1 MGKWLIIIGLLLVVL
16 GLLLHYFPW
25 TLNWF
30 GKLPGDI
37 HKELE
42 HGTIYIP
49 ITSMIIISILIMVIL
64 IFLNIDKCL

>member
-1 MGKWLIIIGLLLVVL
+1 MSKWLVITGLILVVI

-37 HKELE
+37 HKELDN
-42 HGTIYIP
+42 GSFYFP
-49 ITSMIIISILIMVIL
+49 ITSMIIVSVLITVIVN
-64 IFLNIDKCL
+64 FFKH

>member
-1 MGKWLIIIGLLLVVL
+1 MGKWLIIIGLVLIVV

-37 HKELE
+37 HKQMDN
-42 HGTIYIP
+42 GSIYIP
-49 ITSMIIISILIMVIL
+49 ITSMIIISVVISLILNL
-64 IFLNIDKCL
+64 FKH

>member
-1 MGKWLIIIGLLLVVL
+1 MSKWLIITGLLLVVL

-37 HKELE
+37 HKQLE
-42 HGTIYIP
+42 HGDIYIP
-49 ITSMIIISILIMVIL
+49 ITSMIIISILITVIL
-64 IFLNIDKCL
+64 NFFKH

>member
-1 MGKWLIIIGLLLVVL
+1 MSKWLIIIGSLLVVL

-37 HKELE
+37 RKELE
-42 HGTIYIP
+42 HGQIYIP
-49 ITSMIIISILIMVIL
+49 ITSMIIISVLITVIVN
-64 IFLNIDKCL
+64 FFKH

>member
-1 MGKWLIIIGLLLVVL
+1 MSKLLITIGLLLVVL

-37 HKELE
+37 HKQLE
-42 HGTIYIP
+42 HGDIYIP
-49 ITSMIIISILIMVIL
+49 ITSMIIISIIITVIL
-64 IFLNIDKCL
+64 NFFKH

>member
-1 MGKWLIIIGLLLVVL
+1 MAKWLIITGLVLVVL
-16 GLLLHYFPW
+16 GLLLHYVPW

-42 HGTIYIP
+42 NGGLYIP
-49 ITSMIIISILIMVIL
+49 ITSMIIISILITVIL
-64 IFLNIDKCL
+64 NLFKH

>member
-1 MGKWLIIIGLLLVVL
+1 MSKWLIIIGLLLLVL
-16 GLLLHYFPW
+16 GLLMHYFPW

-42 HGTIYIP
+42 HGDIYFF
-49 ITSMIIISILIMVIL
+49 ITSMIIISVLITVIL
-64 IFLNIDKCL
+64 NFFKH